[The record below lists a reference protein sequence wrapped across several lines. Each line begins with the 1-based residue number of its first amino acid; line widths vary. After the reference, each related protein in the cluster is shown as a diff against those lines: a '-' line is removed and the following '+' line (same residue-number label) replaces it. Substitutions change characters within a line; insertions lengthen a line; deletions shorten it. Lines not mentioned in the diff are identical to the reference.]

1 MITRTVKTSP
11 LIYARVAGWLYLG
24 LALAPY
30 ANFFVLGSL
39 VVPGDAAA
47 TANKIMANDLL
58 FRSGVTSFV
67 SVSFMDV
74 GIAWALYILLKP
86 VNKQLSLLA
95 AWFRLAYA
103 IIFGAGL
110 TNLFNVLKL
119 LSGANYLKAFEKG
132 QLQAQVMV
140 SLDAFNTTWNIALAA
155 FGIHLLFI
163 GYLIFKSSFIPRVV
177 GVLLIIAGLGY
188 LIESLAA
195 FLLPNFDLNLA
206 LFTGWG
212 ELLLTFWLLIKGV
225 NVEKWENRALA
236 SA

>member
-1 MITRTVKTSP
+1 M
-11 LIYARVAGWLYLG
+11 
-24 LALAPY
+24 
-30 ANFFVLGSL
+30 
-39 VVPGDAAA
+39 
-47 TANKIMANDLL
+47 
-58 FRSGVTSFV
+58 
-67 SVSFMDV
+67 
-74 GIAWALYILLKP
+74 
-86 VNKQLSLLA
+86 LA

-119 LSGANYLKAFEKG
+119 LSGANYLNAFEKG